1 MLLILKIRKLT
12 IKLVSAIKRW
22 KELVKKPTA
31 TFTVKDAMADVGS
44 VSALGA
50 ASIAK
55 NAGKA
60 F

>member
-12 IKLVSAIKRW
+12 IKLVAAIKRW
-22 KELVKKPTA
+22 KELVKKATA
-31 TFTVKDAMADVGS
+31 TFTVKDAMNDAAS

-50 ASIAK
+50 ASLAK